1 MVRHHDRISRERV
14 LEELLIG
21 PALDGRGEEY
31 LITSLSYSKGGS
43 NYFSGGTDP
52 RGYCVGVQPQTKRE
66 RSTSFML
73 FSGTRTLI
81 LPAQA
86 FSEKKLNALQ
96 ADPALVKKLKKHV
109 LTKMRDDARRQFEQA
124 GGRGIEQADRIDRLE
139 ALLGETS
146 DIQTE
151 G

>member
-1 MVRHHDRISRERV
+1 MASNRERV
-14 LEELLIG
+14 LDELLIG
-21 PALDGRGEEY
+21 PALDSRGEEY
-31 LITSLSYSKGGS
+31 LVTSLSYSKGGP

-52 RGYCVGVQPQTKRE
+52 RGYCVGVQPLTKQE
-66 RSTSFML
+66 RSTSYML
-73 FSGTRTLI
+73 FSGVRTLI

-86 FSEKKLNALQ
+86 FSQKKLDALQ
-96 ADPALVKKLKKHV
+96 ADPALVKKLQRHV
-109 LTKMRDDARRQFEQA
+109 LTKLRDEARRRFEQY